1 MPAGTME
8 VEVLVE
14 VMLAVVEMEVMVRM
28 VAMEMNMVI
37 LSFKGWD

>member
-1 MPAGTME
+1 M
-8 VEVLVE
+8 LVE
-14 VMLAVVEMEVMVRM
+14 VMLVVVEMEVMMM